1 MKIPKESV
9 SRKESDMSEKAN
21 MIDNLKK
28 LQEGDA
34 FHGPSTRDILK
45 DVTAQKAA
53 ARPIPG
59 FHTIWELIL
68 HIAAWEEA
76 FARRLQDSATEE
88 PDEGDFPPVKETSA
102 DAWAQAVRYLETSHE
117 HLLKTI
123 DQLSDAKLQDTV
135 VGKNYSIR
143 FMILGIIQHHVYHA
157 GQIALLKRL

>member
-1 MKIPKESV
+1 
-9 SRKESDMSEKAN
+9 MSEKAN
-21 MIDNLKK
+21 IIDNLKK

-68 HIAAWEEA
+68 HIGAWEEA
-76 FARRLQDSATEE
+76 FARRLEGHASEQ
-88 PDEGDFPPVKETSA
+88 PDEGDFPPVKEASPE
-102 DAWAQAVRYLETSHE
+102 AWAQAVSDLEARHE

-123 DQLSDAKLQDTV
+123 AKLSDAKLQDTV
-135 VGKNYSIR
+135 AGKNYSVR
-143 FMILGIIQHHVYHA
+143 FMIVGIIQHHVYHA